1 MKTYKY
7 QIHTHTGPCSHCSH
21 MTPAEL
27 AEALEKGGYDGCVL
41 TNHFLHGNTGIE
53 EFVSWNEFVK
63 HYETDY
69 LECKK
74 EAEKYGKDIMFGV
87 EEEVGG
93 GLEVLY
99 YGVTPEMLYAH
110 PELCSG
116 KPEIWYDVMHSYGV
130 LCIQAHPFR
139 ERRSIPEPKV
149 LPFEVIDGIEVFN
162 KGNEEKDNIK
172 AEEFAKLHPD
182 LIFTSG
188 ADTHSGDS
196 VCSAGI
202 ETTERI
208 RNEKELVEVLKSGK
222 YELIKK

>member
-7 QIHTHTGPCSHCSH
+7 QIHTHTWPCSHCARMS
-21 MTPAEL
+21 PAEL
-27 AEALEKGGYDGCVL
+27 AEALKTGGYDGCVL
-41 TNHFLHGNTGIE
+41 TNHFYHGNTGIDPLLP
-53 EFVSWNEFVK
+53 WNEFVRQ
-63 HYETDY
+63 YEIDY

-74 EAEKYGKDIMFGV
+74 EAEKYGKDIIFGV

-110 PELCSG
+110 PELQSG
-116 KPEIWYDVMHSYGV
+116 DPGTWYRVMHSYDA

-149 LPFEVIDGIEVFN
+149 LPFEFIDGIEVFN
-162 KGNEEKDNIK
+162 KGNDEKDNLK

-196 VCSAGI
+196 VCHAGI
-202 ETTERI
+202 ETTVRI
-208 RNEKELVEVLKSGK
+208 RNEKELVEVLKSKK
-222 YELIKK
+222 YELIK